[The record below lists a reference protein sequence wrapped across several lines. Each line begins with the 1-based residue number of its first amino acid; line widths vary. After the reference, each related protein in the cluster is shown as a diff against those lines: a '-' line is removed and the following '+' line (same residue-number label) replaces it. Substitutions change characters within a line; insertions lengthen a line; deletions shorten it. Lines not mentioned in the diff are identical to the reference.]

1 MSDIFSTLVI
11 DRGSGATYGI
21 DDTNRVGSATALLA
35 QLLTAEGYVTT
46 VNVKTDWA
54 ITDIYYVDQL
64 ETYLGN
70 VKKCKIQ
77 LVGAYD
83 VPLPEDVYYWD
94 YEDANNIERCLIWL
108 RQAVD
113 RMRQAYI
120 YCGTVN
126 CGGDILL

>member
-1 MSDIFSTLVI
+1 MSDIFSTLVT

-108 RQAVD
+108 RQALD

-120 YCGTVN
+120 YCGTIN
-126 CGGDILL
+126 CGGDRLI

>member
-1 MSDIFSTLVI
+1 MSDIFDTLVT

-108 RQAVD
+108 RQALD

>member
-1 MSDIFSTLVI
+1 MSDIFDTIVT
-11 DRGSGATYGI
+11 DRSNGALYGI

-46 VNVKTDWA
+46 VTVKTDWA
-54 ITDIYYVDQL
+54 ITDIYYVDLL

-77 LVGAYD
+77 LVGDYNI
-83 VPLPEDVYYWD
+83 PLPENVYYWD
-94 YEDANNIERCLIWL
+94 YNDANNIERCLIWL
-108 RQAVD
+108 KHAID

-120 YCGTVN
+120 YCGTMN
-126 CGGDILL
+126 CGGDSLL

>member
-108 RQAVD
+108 RQALD

>member
-1 MSDIFSTLVI
+1 MSDIFGTLVT

-108 RQAVD
+108 RQALG

>member
-1 MSDIFSTLVI
+1 MSDIFSALVT

-35 QLLTAEGYVTT
+35 QILTAEGYVTT

-108 RQAVD
+108 KQALD

-120 YCGTVN
+120 YCGTIN
-126 CGGDILL
+126 CGGDRLI

>member
-1 MSDIFSTLVI
+1 MSDIFSTLVT

-46 VNVKTDWA
+46 VNVKTDWT

-108 RQAVD
+108 RQALD

-126 CGGDILL
+126 CGGDRLI

>member
-1 MSDIFSTLVI
+1 MSDIFSTLVT

-21 DDTNRVGSATALLA
+21 DDTNRVGSATVLLA

-108 RQAVD
+108 RQALD

-120 YCGTVN
+120 YCGTIN

>member
-1 MSDIFSTLVI
+1 MSDIFSTLVT

-108 RQAVD
+108 RQALD

-120 YCGTVN
+120 YCGTIN

>member
-1 MSDIFSTLVI
+1 MSDIFSTLVT

-108 RQAVD
+108 RQALD

-126 CGGDILL
+126 CGGDRLI

>member
-1 MSDIFSTLVI
+1 MSDIFSTLVT

-108 RQAVD
+108 RQALD

>member
-1 MSDIFSTLVI
+1 MSDIFDTLVT

-108 RQAVD
+108 RQALD

-120 YCGTVN
+120 YCGTIN

>member
-1 MSDIFSTLVI
+1 MSDIFDTLVS

-108 RQAVD
+108 RQALD

-120 YCGTVN
+120 YCGTIN

>member
-1 MSDIFSTLVI
+1 MSDIFSTLVT

-54 ITDIYYVDQL
+54 ITDIYYVDKL

-108 RQAVD
+108 RQALD

-120 YCGTVN
+120 YCGTIN
-126 CGGDILL
+126 CGGDRLI

>member
-1 MSDIFSTLVI
+1 MSDIFDTLI
-11 DRGSGATYGI
+11 TDRGNGATYGI
-21 DDTNRVGSATALLA
+21 ADTNRVGSATALLA
-35 QLLTAEGYVTT
+35 QLLTAEGYITT

-83 VPLPEDVYYWD
+83 VPLPDDVYYWD

-108 RQAVD
+108 RQALD

-120 YCGTVN
+120 YCGTIN

>member
-1 MSDIFSTLVI
+1 MSDIFDTLVT

-77 LVGAYD
+77 LVGAYY
-83 VPLPEDVYYWD
+83 VPLPEDVYYWN

-108 RQAVD
+108 RQALD

>member
-1 MSDIFSTLVI
+1 MSDIFGTLVT

-108 RQAVD
+108 RQALD

>member
-1 MSDIFSTLVI
+1 MSDIFDTLVT

-108 RQAVD
+108 RQALD

-120 YCGTVN
+120 YCGTIN
-126 CGGDILL
+126 SGGDILL